1 VGVEDHSR
9 KSGAIHER
17 KLTPGLRHDERDV
30 AILCEAKL
38 LEAQSMCLDIVFFM
52 PLTFSFALV
61 SVARCSEPF
70 ISIH

>member
-17 KLTPGLRHDERDV
+17 KLTPGLRHERDV